1 MVLKVLILAGAASI
15 GALVFSR
22 RKGGGKARGGWK
34 RSDALN
40 AFQQLLGL
48 KGDVKGPLRG
58 IKFAIQDVYD
68 VKGRVTGLGS
78 PAWAAT
84 HPPATRDAPAVASLR
99 DAGADCVGVTRM
111 DELGC
116 SISGCDAVGDAP
128 INTGARGRCP
138 GGPASG
144 AAAAVAAALKEVDM
158 ALAVDSSGGVRVP
171 AAHCGLYAIR
181 TTHGTVTLGGTVGTS
196 GSSLASVGWMAR
208 DPDVIAATATALIP
222 VPKGTPINISR
233 VMVLED
239 ALDLCDDIA
248 SCGVATACMLLKDA
262 FKNGGITRLN
272 LGKHLLM
279 SCPSLR
285 AMQDADCTTGLD
297 VLRNCLRLIE
307 GEELWSEIGGW
318 YSAKKPET
326 GANAKAYLLAA
337 SKVAPDSLRL
347 IKEAREEVRAA
358 VDTLLDGVTVFLMP
372 TTPCAPPPLNASVE
386 ATATWERKTLQLTCL
401 SSLTGCPQLTIPLT
415 HEQGEGPYG
424 LSVVAGRGQDYMC
437 IEFSRMFGAQ
447 LREAFPDVV
456 QAELTRPSEGEN
468 GAKDDADAVPSMCE
482 ELKAQGNAEFK
493 AGNFNEAVV
502 KYTEALSALGPAP
515 NMRPDPHRAWR
526 SVVLSN
532 RAMTNLKLGVYN
544 DAEDDCTAALK
555 LNEKNVKAFLRR
567 GAARSVMGNY
577 LEALDDFER
586 ALQIEPKNGDAKSEI
601 VRMKNIIGDADQT
614 PDFDM

>member
-1 MVLKVLILAGAASI
+1 MLILAGAASI

-22 RKGGGKARGGWK
+22 RKGGGMARGGWK

-285 AMQDADCTTGLD
+285 AMQEAD
-297 VLRNCLRLIE
+297 
-307 GEELWSEIGGW
+307 
-318 YSAKKPET
+318 
-326 GANAKAYLLAA
+326 
-337 SKVAPDSLRL
+337 
-347 IKEAREEVRAA
+347 
-358 VDTLLDGVTVFLMP
+358 
-372 TTPCAPPPLNASVE
+372 
-386 ATATWERKTLQLTCL
+386 
-401 SSLTGCPQLTIPLT
+401 
-415 HEQGEGPYG
+415 
-424 LSVVAGRGQDYMC
+424 
-437 IEFSRMFGAQ
+437 
-447 LREAFPDVV
+447 
-456 QAELTRPSEGEN
+456 
-468 GAKDDADAVPSMCE
+468 
-482 ELKAQGNAEFK
+482 
-493 AGNFNEAVV
+493 
-502 KYTEALSALGPAP
+502 
-515 NMRPDPHRAWR
+515 
-526 SVVLSN
+526 
-532 RAMTNLKLGVYN
+532 
-544 DAEDDCTAALK
+544 
-555 LNEKNVKAFLRR
+555 
-567 GAARSVMGNY
+567 
-577 LEALDDFER
+577 
-586 ALQIEPKNGDAKSEI
+586 
-601 VRMKNIIGDADQT
+601 
-614 PDFDM
+614 